1 MEMLS
6 ELSISFS
13 TVDSQTSALRERS
26 ESLLSEQIRIA
37 GMADNIQDNLE
48 YYNYLDPI
56 TRRLNAPG
64 ARHFVR
70 GEDFTEMLIN
80 LDDCLEYMQ
89 KHVRSTASSFLL
101 AADMTDSQITPR
113 RQLTELDT
121 DCY

>member
-1 MEMLS
+1 MLS